1 MTRNLSRILIL
12 ILVVATF
19 ALAGCK
25 SRVKDQP
32 EPEPVPTI
40 TEMEPT
46 PPPVEVAP
54 PTDFVTEAEPQVTAE
69 DLSGTIDQVNERA
82 QSLGWIRDV
91 FFEFDSSALSA
102 DAQDSLAVTSSW
114 LRSHP
119 EYRLVIEGHTDERGT
134 QQYNLALG
142 ERRAN
147 IAKDYLVTL
156 GIDPVRIRT
165 LSYGEERP
173 FQTGSNESA
182 WSQNRRAHM
191 VLMRN

>member
-1 MTRNLSRILIL
+1 MTRNQSRILIL
-12 ILVVATF
+12 NLEVATF

-32 EPEPVPTI
+32 EPEPVPTV

-54 PTDFVTEAEPQVTAE
+54 PTDFVTEREPEVLSE
-69 DLSGTIDQVNERA
+69 DLTGTIDQVNERA

-114 LRSHP
+114 LRGHP

-147 IAKDYLVTL
+147 IARDYLITL

-165 LSYGEERP
+165 LSSGEERP
-173 FQTGSNESA
+173 FQMGSSASA